1 MNQCNEAE
9 AEQCSPMW
17 TAGIHEEYQLPYYD
31 LVPSDPSIEEM
42 RKVVCDQK
50 LRPNVPNWWQSYEV
64 CPRPST
70 LHTSAPSGGILYLH
84 QLSVLSVQ
92 ALRVMGKIMRECWYA
107 NGAARLTA
115 LRIKKTLSQ
124 LSVEEDVKM

>member
-1 MNQCNEAE
+1 M
-9 AEQCSPMW
+9 
-17 TAGIHEEYQLPYYD
+17 
-31 LVPSDPSIEEM
+31 
-42 RKVVCDQK
+42 CDQK

-64 CPRPST
+64 LSPLSSLYLIFFPPRPKRSCRS
-70 LHTSAPSGGILYLH
+70 L
-84 QLSVLSVQ
+84 Q

>member
-1 MNQCNEAE
+1 
-9 AEQCSPMW
+9 MW

-70 LHTSAPSGGILYLH
+70 LHTSGPSGGFL
-84 QLSVLSVQ
+84 
-92 ALRVMGKIMRECWYA
+92 
-107 NGAARLTA
+107 
-115 LRIKKTLSQ
+115 
-124 LSVEEDVKM
+124 